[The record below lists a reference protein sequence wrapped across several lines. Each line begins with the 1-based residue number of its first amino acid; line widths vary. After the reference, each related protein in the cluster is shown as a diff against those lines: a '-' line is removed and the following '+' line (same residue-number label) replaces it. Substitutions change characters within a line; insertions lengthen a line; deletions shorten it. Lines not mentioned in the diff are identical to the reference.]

1 MSLSAA
7 IIPAA
12 SELQHNDL
20 AIPPIAV
27 GAIALGILFG
37 LMALLLIFG
46 GGREHS

>member
-1 MSLSAA
+1 MSLSAFVVT
-7 IIPAA
+7 AA
-12 SELQHNDL
+12 PEQHNDL

-37 LMALLLIFG
+37 LMILLLIVG